1 MDNKL
6 FASIGFSM
14 LSLFFAVFILV
25 MYLNKKRF
33 KNLENTLFI
42 TLLLSIFLLVT
53 FEITY
58 VLLLHE
64 GNNIKLASFFCRAW
78 LNGIILWMTTFTYY
92 LMILR
97 TRVIKDEKIKMKTRK
112 KILIYFIIVS
122 GLALLGSNISPI
134 TLYDETYSIYSFS
147 GDATNFGFLIAGI
160 CILTTIYCLLIRKDM
175 TNSDQ
180 RKPVIFT
187 MFSVA
192 IITMIQF
199 NFDHLDCNY
208 QNFEFTLL
216 LMTLFF
222 TLENQDNK
230 LLDEHA
236 SQIKEAERASQE
248 KTEFLT
254 SVSHEIRTPINT
266 IMGFS
271 DILIREGAADQNIV
285 KRDTKYIHS
294 AAESLLFLINNILDL
309 SRIESK
315 KETLVEKEYNMQDL
329 MLEIFEFVNNRVDTS
344 KVKFNL
350 NVNPNMP
357 KICYGDYA
365 KTVKIITNVLF
376 NVMNYTKEGSIT
388 LEVSGGKTEDE
399 VFAYQ
404 MKVTSTG
411 SYIKPD
417 EYSKYYL
424 NDLQFSNKVNKAV
437 LGVNISKLYA
447 NMIGGNVTFS
457 SNRGTNV
464 SYLITLNTSIA
475 DPNPVGDINKLFTGE
490 LEDDQAFDLTGKKI
504 LVVDDN
510 NVNIKLFLRMLEKY
524 NADTSSCKSGKE
536 CIDLVEKNKYDAIF
550 LDHMMPGMDGIE
562 TLGKLRDLYEELP
575 PVVALTANA
584 SSGIREEYKNEGF
597 YDYLAK
603 PIDKGELSKL
613 LFNIF
618 KK

>member
-1 MDNKL
+1 MTAKI
-6 FASIGFSM
+6 FASISFSISA
-14 LSLFFAVFILV
+14 LLFTFFIILMYASKNKYKTYENKVFIYLLV
-25 MYLNKKRF
+25 IAIFLIFNEFAYVYALVNYETTSFIVHFLCRLYLSFVTIWLLLFIMYILVINTKDKVEYIKVQKRKKYAIILTIVAGIAITISSLLPLEFYDYANTDHLYTFAGQATYIMYAVAVVLIVLVVIIFSNKKLQIKDRNIVF
-33 KNLENTLFI
+33 FSIFI
-42 TLLLSIFLLVT
+42 ISGATLLQIF
-53 FEITY
+53 IDNADY
-58 VLLLHE
+58 
-64 GNNIKLASFFCRAW
+64 NIQNFQF
-78 LNGIILWMTTFTYY
+78 
-92 LMILR
+92 
-97 TRVIKDEKIKMKTRK
+97 
-112 KILIYFIIVS
+112 ILI
-122 GLALLGSNISPI
+122 
-134 TLYDETYSIYSFS
+134 
-147 GDATNFGFLIAGI
+147 
-160 CILTTIYCLLIRKDM
+160 
-175 TNSDQ
+175 
-180 RKPVIFT
+180 
-187 MFSVA
+187 
-192 IITMIQF
+192 
-199 NFDHLDCNY
+199 
-208 QNFEFTLL
+208 
-216 LMTLFF
+216 LMALFF

-315 KETLVEKEYNMQDL
+315 KETLVEKEYNTQDL

-388 LEVSGGKTEDE
+388 LEVNGGKTEDE

-417 EYSKYYL
+417 EYSKYYF
-424 NDLQFSNKVNKAV
+424 NDLQVSNKVNKAV

-490 LEDDQAFDLTGKKI
+490 LEDDQVFDLTGKKI

-510 NVNIKLFLRMLEKY
+510 NVNIKLFLRMLEQY